1 MKLFDYECFTTFWDD
16 FTIADSLKHGQ
27 IAAIKDTYKRAFK
40 EWKHD
45 YKYLTELVMV
55 LNHKIWQWYDGEKWE
70 NGKSTDIARVYSK
83 LWEEARDYAETHL
96 KDEELSYY
104 FRITD

>member
-1 MKLFDYECFTTFWDD
+1 MKLFDYECFTTFWND
-16 FTIADSLKHGQ
+16 FTIAEKCGGVP
-27 IAAIKDTYKRAFK
+27 AIKDTYKRAFA

-55 LNHKIWQWYDGEKWE
+55 LNHKIWQWYDDG
-70 NGKSTDIARVYSK
+70 GKHAEIARVYSK

-96 KDEELSYY
+96 KGEEMEYY
-104 FRITD
+104 WRITD

>member
-1 MKLFDYECFTTFWDD
+1 MKLFDYECFTTFWND
-16 FTIADSLKHGQ
+16 FTIAERCGG
-27 IAAIKDTYKRAFK
+27 IPAIKDTYKRAFK

>member
-1 MKLFDYECFTTFWDD
+1 MKLFDYECFTTFWED
-16 FTIADSLKHGQ
+16 FTIAEKCGG
-27 IAAIKDTYKRAFK
+27 IPAIKDTYKRAFN

-55 LNHKIWQWYDGEKWE
+55 LNHKIWQWYDDGGTHAE
-70 NGKSTDIARVYSK
+70 IARTYSK

-96 KDEELSYY
+96 KDEELDYY
-104 FRITD
+104 WRITD